1 MNININ
7 NNNNINNSIND
18 YNNISNNN
26 SSNINQNNNNN
37 YLNYNYNI
45 INQSNTNNIKN
56 NNTYSSQSS
65 FNSLGYNNTNNLY
78 NLPYDINANPFIP
91 KNIIMNPNI
100 NNIPNNTNDYLLPKS
115 NQSWI
120 CSFCHNYNSR
130 SKYYIINFKFKIIEE
145 QICNKCGNLDK
156 NINNQNFGSY
166 SSSNLPFVFPF
177 ENIYPPFSPINSSSG
192 GLNNINMNNSE
203 FYRLSNQNEK
213 FNSSKNTKKNKK
225 LKKYK
230 EKRPFDWICNRCN
243 NLNYSFRN
251 FCNICNLPRSEN
263 QSYNSNM
270 RNNSS

>member
-1 MNININ
+1 M
-7 NNNNINNSIND
+7 
-18 YNNISNNN
+18 
-26 SSNINQNNNNN
+26 
-37 YLNYNYNI
+37 
-45 INQSNTNNIKN
+45 
-56 NNTYSSQSS
+56 
-65 FNSLGYNNTNNLY
+65 
-78 NLPYDINANPFIP
+78 
-91 KNIIMNPNI
+91 
-100 NNIPNNTNDYLLPKS
+100 
-115 NQSWI
+115 
-120 CSFCHNYNSR
+120 
-130 SKYYIINFKFKIIEE
+130 
-145 QICNKCGNLDK
+145 DK